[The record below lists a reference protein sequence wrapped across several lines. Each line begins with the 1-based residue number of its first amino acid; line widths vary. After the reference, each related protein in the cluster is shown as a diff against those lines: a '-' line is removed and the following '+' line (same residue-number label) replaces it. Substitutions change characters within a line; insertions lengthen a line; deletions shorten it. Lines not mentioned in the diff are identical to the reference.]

1 MRGATFRI
9 TKIILVVILIGAI
22 SVAVQASK
30 NEQLR
35 TYYKEYI
42 SKCISK
48 NHSKASLQTSKSK
61 NLRSCGIISKQKAIF
76 LTDNLDML
84 VNELINNEIGKK
96 PYKIDHYLNHRFYA
110 TYQ

>member
-22 SVAVQASK
+22 SVAVQAGE

-42 SKCISK
+42 SKCISI

-96 PYKIDHYLNHRFYA
+96 PYKIDYYLTHRFYA
-110 TYQ
+110 AYQ